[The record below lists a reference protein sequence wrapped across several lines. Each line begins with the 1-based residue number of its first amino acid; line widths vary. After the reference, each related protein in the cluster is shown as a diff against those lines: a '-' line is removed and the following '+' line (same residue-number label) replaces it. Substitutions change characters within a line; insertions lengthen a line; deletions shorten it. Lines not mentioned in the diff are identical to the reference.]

1 MPQDGRVSMGR
12 GTLPCKDVGG
22 RWGYAELLEQSMPKA
37 TVTQLDDWVEEDFD
51 PNIVD
56 ADELAEAVMALARRW
71 SRNAPYHPTGKS
83 GFRQTF
89 LLGLSERSAHYRGLP
104 RRLSSCG
111 SREGREFRA
120 NLLR

>member
-1 MPQDGRVSMGR
+1 MAKHRSYSVEFKRQVVQDYLASE
-12 GTLPCKDVGG
+12 TL
-22 RWGYAELLEQSMPKA
+22 
-37 TVTQLDDWVEEDFD
+37 DWVEEDFD